1 MKNQISFS
9 QMTAAVLL
17 VASGASWAGR
27 PLVVDDANT
36 NDKGAGHVETW
47 YSRFPGDVR
56 VLNVAPAFAPI
67 DGLELGGLLSKETR
81 SGINQTALQA
91 KWRITPAKAKG
102 CNSAAVLGVSHT
114 SQGGGNGTYLNG
126 ILSCNG
132 NSFGNAHV
140 NIGVTQASGD
150 TAKLSWGV
158 ALEQDM
164 GRVTP
169 HVEFFGAQGSKPTF
183 QIGARSQL
191 SKTIQ
196 LDGTLGRNNDASLF
210 TVGLKFQF

>member
-1 MKNQISFS
+1 MKNVVSFS
-9 QMTAAVLL
+9 QITAAVLML
-17 VASGASWAGR
+17 ASTATWAGR
-27 PLVVDDANT
+27 PLTVDDANT

-56 VLNVAPAFAPI
+56 VLNLAPAFAPI
-67 DGLELGGLLSKETR
+67 EGLEIGGLLSKETR
-81 SGINQTALQA
+81 SSVNQTAIQA
-91 KWRITPAKAKG
+91 KWRITPTKDKG
-102 CNSAAVLGVSHT
+102 CNSAAVVGASHT

-126 ILSCNG
+126 IYSCNG
-132 NSFGNAHV
+132 NSFGNVHLNV
-140 NIGVTQASGD
+140 GVTHASGD
-150 TAKLSWGV
+150 SAKLTWGA
-158 ALEQDM
+158 ALEHDL
-164 GRVTP
+164 GTVTP